1 MEKLSWQW
9 VAEHEAGVTRR
20 LNRAGRFP
28 VLLYLFRYIS
38 RLGNGIFWYVLMM
51 VMLAVQGNRAWPV
64 VLQMIFA
71 GLSGT
76 AIYAWL
82 KKKTIRPRPHCQFGS
97 IHCLL
102 APLDRF
108 SFPSGHTLHAT
119 AFTLV
124 AIAYYPLLAWLLIPF
139 TLLVALSRMV
149 LGLHYLTDVLAGFLL
164 GSIVAEASF
173 LLLDALSNYGLIG

>member
-9 VAEHEAGVTRR
+9 VAEQEAGVTRR
-20 LNRAGRFP
+20 LNRVGRYPF
-28 VLLYLFRYIS
+28 LLILFRYIS
-38 RLGNGIFWYVLMM
+38 RLGNGIFWYILMM
-51 VMLAVQGNRAWPV
+51 VMLAIQGNKAWPV
-64 VLQMIFA
+64 ILQMVLT

-76 AIYAWL
+76 AIYVWL
-82 KKKTIRPRPHCQFGS
+82 KKKTVRPRPHCQFGS

-102 APLDRF
+102 APLDQF

-124 AIAYYPLLAWLLIPF
+124 AITYYPSLSWLLIPF

-149 LGLHYLTDVLAGFLL
+149 LGLHYLTDVLAGFLIGSMVAGVSFILL
-164 GSIVAEASF
+164 GF
-173 LLLDALSNYGLIG
+173 L